1 MSTLLREL
9 NIDVVVPPRN
19 SQRTLTLGVKYSPD
33 GICIPFKITLGN
45 FIEALELGADT
56 ILNVGGSGIC
66 RLGRYAETQEQILR
80 ELGYPFEMVIL
91 GVSEKTFLGLL
102 KMIKRISNDTPWF
115 KIVSAFR
122 FAMTKLYYLDD
133 IEREVQRLRAV
144 EWKRGTANGVYK
156 EAIEAIDRAGDL
168 STLKHIRS
176 EYVERLHS
184 IPCNSDGFVMKVG
197 LMGEFYVLLEPFS
210 TLDIEVELGK
220 LGVEVHRTMF
230 LSEWTRFSLFLKP
243 LGIEEKRKVRR
254 AARPYLKRD
263 VGGHGWESV
272 GDTCLPEIIAQN
284 IMPSTKDDIPVL
296 TLICDEQMGKA
307 GVLTRL
313 EAFVD
318 LLRYRRQKT
327 LSLAARGV

>member
-1 MSTLLREL
+1 
-9 NIDVVVPPRN
+9 
-19 SQRTLTLGVKYSPD
+19 
-33 GICIPFKITLGN
+33 
-45 FIEALELGADT
+45 
-56 ILNVGGSGIC
+56 
-66 RLGRYAETQEQILR
+66 
-80 ELGYPFEMVIL
+80 
-91 GVSEKTFLGLL
+91 
-102 KMIKRISNDTPWF
+102 MIKRISNDAPWS
-115 KIVSAFR
+115 KIVNAFR
-122 FAMTKLYYLDD
+122 FGMTKLYYLDD

-176 EYVERLHS
+176 ESLERLHS

-197 LMGEFYVLLEPFS
+197 LIGEFYVLLEPFS

-230 LSEWTRFSLFLKP
+230 LSEWTKFSLFLKP

-272 GDTCLPEIIAQN
+272 GEKVLYAHKLDGLIHLLPFTCLPEIIAQN